1 MNNQQVTELEKNKT
15 IKNGAN
21 GDQILT
27 EIKNRKKQS
36 SKEDLDNTKI
46 KEAVSDKD
54 AVELLLEQSDEGL
67 IRL

>member
-1 MNNQQVTELEKNKT
+1 MNNQQVTENKT
-15 IKNGAN
+15 IKNGTN

-36 SKEDLDNTKI
+36 SKEDLNDTKI